1 MSKDWKKVNK
11 SRLQRIKS
19 YLNRRRPKFVRQ
31 ESWRYVRVSSSWRK
45 PRGIDNKMRVK
56 LKGYPKLPSI
66 GYRNPKLV
74 RGLHPSGYDEAL
86 IYSPKDLEKI
96 DPETQVVRIAHAVGF
111 RKRLDILEKAKELD
125 IKILNI
131 SKELLEST
139 GEAKEKIEET
149 EETTT
154 ESLLTEE
161 EGESNSLEADKE

>member
-11 SRLQRIKS
+11 SRLLRVKS
-19 YLNRRRPKFVRQ
+19 YLNRKRPKFVKQ
-31 ESWRYVRVSSSWRK
+31 ESWRYVRVSPSWRK

-74 RGLHPSGYDEAL
+74 RGLHPSGYEEV
-86 IYSPKDLEKI
+86 IVYSPKDLEKI
-96 DPETQVVRIAHAVGF
+96 NPENQVARIAHAVGF
-111 RKRLDILEKAKELD
+111 RKKLGIIEKAKDLD

-139 GEAKEKIEET
+139 EAVGEET
-149 EETTT
+149 EETAE

-161 EGESNSLEADKE
+161 EGEESTNLEADEE